1 MKYFLVVT
9 YDIKSDKKRLK
20 IHQTLK
26 NYGFRVQYSVFECE
40 LSKKQYSELRK
51 KISKFINEN
60 EDSIRY
66 YIMDMENKAR
76 TIIDGYGK
84 ILDIQDVLIL

>member
-9 YDIKSDKKRLK
+9 YDIKSDRKRQK
-20 IHQTLK
+20 IHQVLK

-40 LSKKQYSELRK
+40 LTQKQYSELRI
-51 KISKFINEN
+51 KISKLLNQQ
-60 EDSIRY
+60 EDSVRY

-84 ILDIQDVLIL
+84 ILEIQKVFIF